1 MILPPFRTNQAYASL
16 LLFFYALALQAP
28 AFFFPVAEVANDDL
42 TYFGAWLTELVTGN
56 RWAALLTPP
65 LLVAVAGILANQYAD
80 RYRLSR
86 TVSQFPG
93 LLLVLLW
100 GLSPA
105 FHAFSPH
112 QLCFSFLLLAAGNL
126 GSTYKG
132 QSPEVARFN
141 AGFWLGAASLLEPT
155 YLLFVPA
162 CIVGIS
168 IFRTVD
174 LRTIMQLLVGVAI
187 AYFLAATYGYFR
199 GDLPVLYRGQLTGFG
214 WLRTVTEA
222 NKYALI
228 GATLLCLPLLVVLA
242 TATRSRLLL
251 TIEGAKNVSFVYW
264 LLFFTPLVGGVAGAV
279 KVADAQ
285 LLAPV
290 LGLLCGLWLVR
301 QPDAQA
307 EFYHL
312 LFFVA
317 ALTLYTVSLAT

>member
-1 MILPPFRTNQAYASL
+1 MILPLFRTNQAYASL
-16 LLFFYALALQAP
+16 LLFFYALALQTP
-28 AFFFPVAEVANDDL
+28 AFFFPVAEVPTTDL
-42 TYFGAWLTELVTGN
+42 TYFGGWLTEAVMGN

-65 LLVAVAGILANQYAD
+65 LLVALAGILANQYAD

-100 GLSPA
+100 GLCPA

-168 IFRTVD
+168 IFRTAD
-174 LRTIMQLLVGVAI
+174 LRTITQLLVGVAI
-187 AYFLAATYGYFR
+187 AYFLAVTYAYFQ
-199 GDLPVLYRGQLTGFG
+199 GDLYAFYLGQLAGFG
-214 WLRTVTEA
+214 WLQVLTGA
-222 NKYALI
+222 DNYALI
-228 GATLLCLPLLVVLA
+228 GAALLALPLLVVLA
-242 TATRSRLLL
+242 TATRSRILL

-264 LLFFTPLVGGVAGAV
+264 LLLFTPLVGGVAGAMH
-279 KVADAQ
+279 VADAQ

-290 LGLLCGLWLVR
+290 LGILTGLWLVR